1 MATRPLNGLKVL
13 PVQTLNLTRQQLR
26 EWVQANEYAELNRL
40 FDALET
46 QWLQAPPGECPV
58 YLEAVQGHLLDWDRQ
73 GSKALT
79 QTLKAW
85 IDACPKAYH
94 PHVVMGFHCFSRA
107 CQIRGPA
114 GCHEVSEERW
124 LAAEQACEKAAA
136 HFLRAMALSA
146 QPVAAVIGMLHISSR
161 LGEPGWLVELF
172 DGQVARYRPSAHAD
186 VEVQE
191 AAAPLL
197 VKFGLTPLQVLPQA
211 LPGRLGARLHER
223 GESARDYWLR
233 HALAWF
239 TGCFEAIEA
248 YATYLTP
255 RWGGSDEAIDALAN
269 GPLCRAWP
277 EAQRNAI
284 RWLVLQE
291 TFWLPHAR
299 QLPQIAAWQTTFGQW
314 AQRELR
320 PKERATL
327 LAWRG
332 ALRRC
337 SVRDYAGA
345 MRDFVDS
352 VALYPDHGFV
362 ATIGEPFHS
371 LVCLVLF
378 HEAEDDSQVLRT
390 VIERLCDDR
399 RQAAACALR
408 AVGHQFG
415 LWGFGQ
421 SAEQARTWL
430 LMAVRRQCGGDGQG
444 FDVLDVPRLLWAA
457 SLHEA
462 AYFLYETCAEL
473 KLPNAAIALYDLH
486 RGWLDNTPAH
496 YLNGKAAEHWLLCAA
511 ESGHLQAKFDLAC
524 QRMSALK
531 GLEDR
536 KAMLAVKR
544 LLLDAMAEPNIHARA
559 QLQLAILLRQY
570 GDARER
576 VEAVSYLL
584 QLAEHPDAWTA
595 ARACAE
601 LGLAWMQGCG
611 TRKQSR
617 FAAIEW
623 VDRAV
628 ALQSS
633 DPLIEKIQ
641 AEIRNSHSRVKTLFT
656 VCGAALFRGD
666 LRASELPPKASGQ
679 HRASA

>member
-1 MATRPLNGLKVL
+1 
-13 PVQTLNLTRQQLR
+13 VQTLIRTRQQIR
-26 EWVQANEYAELNRL
+26 ERVQANEYAELNRL
-40 FDALET
+40 FDALQA
-46 QWLQAPPGECPV
+46 QWQLAPPGECPV
-58 YLEAVQGHLLDWDRQ
+58 YLEAVQGYMLDWDTQ
-73 GSKALT
+73 GGKALT
-79 QTLKAW
+79 HTLKAW

-94 PHVVMGFHCFSRA
+94 PHVVMGFHCFSHA
-107 CQIRGPA
+107 CQIRGQA
-114 GCHEVSEERW
+114 GPHGISEEHC
-124 LAAEQACEKAAA
+124 LAAEQACEKGAA
-136 HFLRAMALSA
+136 HFLRAMEHSA
-146 QPVAAVIGMLHISSR
+146 QPVAAVIGMLRISSHLR
-161 LGEPGWLVELF
+161 EPGWLVELF
-172 DGQVARYRPSAHAD
+172 EGRVARYRPSAHAD

-197 VKFGLTPLQVLPQA
+197 VRFGLTPLLELPQA
-211 LPGRLGARLHER
+211 LPASLSARLHEH

-239 TGCFEAIEA
+239 PGCFEAIEA

-255 RWGGSDEAIDALAN
+255 RWGGSDEAIDALAS
-269 GPLCRAWP
+269 GPLCHGWP

-284 RWLVLQE
+284 RWLALEE
-291 TFWLPHAR
+291 TFWLPHAK
-299 QLPQIAAWQTTFGQW
+299 QLPQVANWQRTFAQW
-314 AQRELR
+314 ARRELR

-327 LAWRG
+327 LARRG
-332 ALRRC
+332 ALRRY
-337 SVRDYAGA
+337 SMRDYAGA
-345 MRDFVDS
+345 MRDFADS
-352 VALYPDHGFV
+352 VAHYPDHGFV
-362 ATIGEPFHS
+362 PAIGEPFQS

-378 HEAEDDSQVLRT
+378 NEAEDPSQLFRT
-390 VIERLCDDR
+390 VIQRLCDDR

-408 AVGHQFG
+408 AAGHQFG

-421 SAEQARTWL
+421 SAEQARAWL
-430 LMAVRRQCGGDGQG
+430 RMAVKRQCGREGQG
-444 FDVLDVPRLLWAA
+444 FNVLDVPRLLWAA
-457 SLHEA
+457 NLHEA
-462 AYFLYETCAEL
+462 AHFLYEGCAEL
-473 KLPNAAIALYDLH
+473 KLPDAAIALYDLH

-496 YLNGKAAEHWLLCAA
+496 YLSGKAAEYWLVRAA
-511 ESGHLQAKFDLAC
+511 ESGHPLAKFDLAC
-524 QRMSALK
+524 QRMNPPQ
-531 GLEDR
+531 GLEER

-544 LLLDAMAEPNIHARA
+544 LLLDALGEPRIHAKA
-559 QLQLAILLRQY
+559 QLQLGILLRQY

-576 VEAVSYLL
+576 VEAVGYLL
-584 QLAEHPDAWTA
+584 GLAEDPDACTA

-633 DPLIEKIQ
+633 DPLIEEIQ

-666 LRASELPPKASGQ
+666 LHASELPPKATGL

>member
-1 MATRPLNGLKVL
+1 M
-13 PVQTLNLTRQQLR
+13 QTLIRTRQQIR
-26 EWVQANEYAELNRL
+26 ERVQANEFVELNRL
-40 FDALET
+40 FDALQA
-46 QWLQAPPGECPV
+46 QWHQAPPGECPA
-58 YLEAVQGHLLDWDRQ
+58 YLEALQGYMLDWDTQ
-73 GSKALT
+73 GGKSLT
-79 QTLKAW
+79 HTLKAW

-94 PHVVMGFHCFSRA
+94 PHVVMGFHCFSHA
-107 CQIRGPA
+107 CQIRGQA
-114 GCHEVSEERW
+114 GSHEVSEERW
-124 LAAEQACEKAAA
+124 LAAEQACEKGAA
-136 HFLRAMALSA
+136 HFLRAMEHGA
-146 QPVAAVIGMLHISSR
+146 QPVAAVIGMLLISSQLR
-161 LGEPGWLVELF
+161 EPGWLLELF

-197 VKFGLTPLQVLPQA
+197 VKFGLTPLLELPQT
-211 LPGRLGARLHER
+211 LPARLSARLHEQ

-239 TGCFEAIEA
+239 PGCFEAIEA
-248 YATYLTP
+248 YAACLTP
-255 RWGGSDEAIDALAN
+255 RWGGSDEAIDALVR
-269 GPLCRAWP
+269 GPSCQGWP

-284 RWLVLQE
+284 RWLALEE
-291 TFWLPHAR
+291 TFWLPHAK
-299 QLPQIAAWQTTFGQW
+299 QLPQVAAWQRTFAQW
-314 AQRELR
+314 AQCELR

-327 LAWRG
+327 LARRG
-332 ALRRC
+332 ALRRY
-337 SVRDYAGA
+337 SMRDYAGA
-345 MRDFVDS
+345 MRDFADS

-362 ATIGEPFHS
+362 PAIGEPFHS

-378 HEAEDDSQVLRT
+378 NEAEDDSQVLRT

-408 AVGHQFG
+408 AAGHQFG
-415 LWGFGQ
+415 LWGFGP
-421 SAEQARTWL
+421 SDEQARLWL
-430 LMAVRRQCGGDGQG
+430 RMAVKRQCGREGQG

-457 SLHEA
+457 NLHEA
-462 AYFLYETCAEL
+462 AHFLYEACAEQ
-473 KLPNAAIALYDLH
+473 KLPGAAIALYDLH

-496 YLNGKAAEHWLLCAA
+496 YLSGKAAEHWLLRAA
-511 ESGHLQAKFDLAC
+511 ESGHPLAKFDLAR
-524 QRMSALK
+524 QRMSAPQ

-536 KAMLAVKR
+536 KAVLAVKR
-544 LLLDAMAEPNIHARA
+544 LLLDALGDPNIHAKA
-559 QLQLAILLRQY
+559 QLQLGILLRQY

-576 VEAVSYLL
+576 VEAVDYLL
-584 QLAEHPDAWTA
+584 GLAEHPDAWTA

-601 LGLAWMQGCG
+601 LGLAWMQGSG

-623 VDRAV
+623 ASRAV

-633 DPLIEKIQ
+633 DPLIEEIQ

-666 LRASELPPKASGQ
+666 LHASELPPKATGH

>member
-1 MATRPLNGLKVL
+1 
-13 PVQTLNLTRQQLR
+13 VQTLIRTRQQIR
-26 EWVQANEYAELNRL
+26 ERVQANEYAELNRF
-40 FDALET
+40 FDALQA
-46 QWLQAPPGECPV
+46 QWRQAPLGECPA
-58 YLEAVQGHLLDWDRQ
+58 YLEAVQGYLLDCDSQ
-73 GSKALT
+73 GGKALT

-85 IDACPKAYH
+85 IDSCPKAYH
-94 PHVVMGFHCFSRA
+94 PQVVMGFHCFSHA
-107 CQIRGPA
+107 CQIRGQA
-114 GCHEVSEERW
+114 GPDEVSEERC
-124 LAAEQACEKAAA
+124 LAAEQACEKGAA
-136 HFLRAMALSA
+136 HFLQAMQRSA
-146 QPVAAVIGMLHISSR
+146 QPVAAVIGMLHISAYLR
-161 LGEPGWLVELF
+161 EPGWLVELF
-172 DGQVARYRPSAHAD
+172 AGQVARYRPSAHAD

-197 VKFGLTPLQVLPQA
+197 VKYGLTPLLELPQT
-211 LPGRLGARLHER
+211 LPAGLGARLHEQ

-239 TGCFEAIEA
+239 PGCFEAIEA

-255 RWGGSDEAIDALAN
+255 RWGGSDEAVDALAC
-269 GPLCRAWP
+269 GPLCQGWP
-277 EAQRNAI
+277 EALRNAI
-284 RWLVLQE
+284 RWRALE
-291 TFWLPHAR
+291 DSIWLPQAR
-299 QLPQIAAWQTTFGQW
+299 QQLQVATWHRTFAQW

-320 PKERATL
+320 PKERAML
-327 LAWRG
+327 LARRG
-332 ALRRC
+332 ALRRY
-337 SVRDYAGA
+337 SMQDYVGA
-345 MRDFVDS
+345 MRDFVES

-362 ATIGEPFHS
+362 PAIGEPFHS

-408 AVGHQFG
+408 AAGHQFG

-421 SAEQARTWL
+421 SAEQASTWL
-430 LMAVRRQCGGDGQG
+430 RLAVKRQCGWEGQG

-457 SLHEA
+457 KLHEA
-462 AYFLYETCAEL
+462 AHFLYQACAEL
-473 KLPNAAIALYDLH
+473 KLPDAALALYDLH
-486 RGWLDNTPAH
+486 RGWLADTPEQ
-496 YLNGKAAEHWLLCAA
+496 YLSGKAAEHWLLRAA
-511 ESGHLQAKFDLAC
+511 ESGHPLAKFDLAC
-524 QRMSALK
+524 QRMSHPQ
-531 GLEDR
+531 GLEDP
-536 KAMLAVKR
+536 KAALAVKR
-544 LLLDAMAEPNIHARA
+544 LLLDALSHRQLHAKA
-559 QLQLAILLRQY
+559 QLQLGILLRQY

-576 VEAVSYLL
+576 VEAVDYLL
-584 QLAEHPDAWTA
+584 GLAEHPDAWIA

-623 VDRAV
+623 ANHAV
-628 ALQSS
+628 ALQPS
-633 DPLIEKIQ
+633 DPLIEEIQ

-666 LRASELPPKASGQ
+666 LHASELPPKAAGQ